1 MGDLRCLIA
10 LVLAGVPAGFRQVAL
25 ADALVLPKAE
35 AAFDRGLKARSNPVE
50 AKKDFQEA
58 AKLYE
63 GFINDGYRNAD
74 LYRNLGNASLLAG
87 DLPRAILA
95 YRSGLRLAP
104 NDRALRSNLAV
115 ARERVS
121 YPEPGPFA
129 RPAADTRPP
138 WLPYVPPLWRLTAAM
153 IAYTL
158 AWLAL
163 MRWRMMRQRRLL
175 GAACLLGIISL
186 LLGASLAAD
195 CWKGREE
202 SRHPLVVIADD
213 GVLLRR
219 GNGFKYPPRSEI
231 PLNRGVEARLLF
243 TRGDWLQIELA
254 SGEIGWVWAAYTLGG
269 ESADRPGPG

>member
-1 MGDLRCLIA
+1 MADLRCLIA
-10 LVLAGVPAGFRQVAL
+10 LALAGVPAGFRQLAL
-25 ADALVLPKAE
+25 ADALVLPRAE
-35 AAFDRGLKARSNPVE
+35 AAFDRGIKARSNPVE
-50 AKKDFQEA
+50 AKRDFQEA
-58 AKLYE
+58 AKWYE
-63 GFINDGYRNAD
+63 GLINDGYRNAN

-104 NDRALRSNLAV
+104 NDRALRANLAM

-121 YPEPGPFA
+121 YPEPGRFA

-138 WLPYVPPLWRLTAAM
+138 WLPYVPPLWRLAAATAA
-153 IAYTL
+153 YSL
-158 AWLAL
+158 AWMAL

-195 CWKGREE
+195 CWKAREE

-243 TRGDWLQIELA
+243 MRGDWLQIELA
-254 SGEIGWVWAAYTLGG
+254 SGEIGWVWAAYALGG
-269 ESADRPGPG
+269 DLGDKPRPN